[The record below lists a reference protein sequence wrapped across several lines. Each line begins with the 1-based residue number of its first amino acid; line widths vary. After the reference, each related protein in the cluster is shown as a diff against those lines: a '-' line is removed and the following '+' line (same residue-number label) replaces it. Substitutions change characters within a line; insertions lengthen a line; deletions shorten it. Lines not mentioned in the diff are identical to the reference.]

1 MIQFPLVGAMTPG
14 VTDMQAVPAK
24 KRNWRMGLFDKLMP
38 DAELEDQQKD
48 ALMRQGLL
56 NAGL

>member
-1 MIQFPLVGAMTPG
+1 MTMFPLVGAMTPG
-14 VTDMQAVPAK
+14 ITDMQPVPAK

-38 DAELEDQQKD
+38 DADLDDQQKD

-56 NAGL
+56 QAGL